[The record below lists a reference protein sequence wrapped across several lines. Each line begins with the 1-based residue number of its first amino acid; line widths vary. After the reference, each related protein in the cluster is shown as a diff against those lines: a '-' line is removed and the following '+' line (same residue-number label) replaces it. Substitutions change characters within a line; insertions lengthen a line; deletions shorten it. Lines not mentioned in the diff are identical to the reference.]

1 MARAVTMAG
10 GFRWN
15 HDGFDVPDSVE
26 TTLEYPKEGFL
37 VRYCSTFGV
46 RGNSYLKFFGSR
58 GEMDATRWGD
68 RFLISGST
76 VEDDDRI
83 RDGETIPEAESV
95 PHMLNFL
102 ECVRSR
108 EVPSAPIEAGYNH
121 SIAALLADESFVR
134 RSRVAY
140 DEKQRRIREG

>member
-1 MARAVTMAG
+1 MAG

-15 HDGFDVPDSVE
+15 RDGFDVPDSVE
-26 TTLEYPKEGFL
+26 TTLEYPNEGFL

-46 RGNSYLKFFGSR
+46 RGHSYLKFFGSR

-68 RFLISGST
+68 PFLITGKT

-83 RDGETIPEAESV
+83 REGETIGNAESV

-102 ECVRSR
+102 ECVRTR
-108 EVPSAPIEAGYNH
+108 ETPNAPIEAGYSH
-121 SIAALLADESFVR
+121 SIAAILADESFVR
-134 RSRVAY
+134 GSRVVY
-140 DEKQRRIREG
+140 DAAKRRIREG